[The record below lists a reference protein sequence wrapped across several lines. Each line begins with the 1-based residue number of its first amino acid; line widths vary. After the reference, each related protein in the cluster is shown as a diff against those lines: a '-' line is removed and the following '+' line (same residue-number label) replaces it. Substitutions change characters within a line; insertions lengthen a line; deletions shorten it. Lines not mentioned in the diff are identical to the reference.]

1 MPVVLKDLASFIG
14 LVIWFGDHLSHLAE
28 ELKPLREMEAEARK
42 SKKLRWTEER
52 RQRFEKIK
60 RMVNDLPTLYFL
72 NDTGTVRVY
81 TDASDYAI
89 GGFVCQVIDGKERAV
104 GFMSK
109 TLNKQQRKW
118 STTER
123 ECYAIFMTFR
133 KYEYLLRDI
142 PFELYTDHEN
152 LIYINTPP
160 SNKVLRWKLAIQEY
174 DFTRNHIAGE
184 QNIVADGL
192 SRLTEDIPTT
202 KECFPDSKLPQEGEP
217 NDNIIIDRDQTSRE
231 HVGHDI
237 NSQSSLATPHLKKSR
252 RNRKKVKM
260 SQDNSEMRIAVVP
273 ASPLIA
279 NGLNIPADIPGTL
292 GTSIFDM
299 DISDTQST
307 NTTTTLVRTDGSAE
321 QPLVEDTISTL
332 ATSQDATDLR
342 QPQPDSSNTPHVD
355 GTYFTNPK

>member
-1 MPVVLKDLASFIG
+1 
-14 LVIWFGDHLSHLAE
+14 
-28 ELKPLREMEAEARK
+28 
-42 SKKLRWTEER
+42 
-52 RQRFEKIK
+52 
-60 RMVNDLPTLYFL
+60 
-72 NDTGTVRVY
+72 
-81 TDASDYAI
+81 
-89 GGFVCQVIDGKERAV
+89 
-104 GFMSK
+104 MSK
-109 TLNKQQRKW
+109 TLTKGQRKW

-123 ECYAIFMTFR
+123 ECYAIFMTFQ

-237 NSQSSLATPHLKKSR
+237 TPNL
-252 RNRKKVKM
+252 
-260 SQDNSEMRIAVVP
+260 
-273 ASPLIA
+273 L
-279 NGLNIPADIPGTL
+279 
-292 GTSIFDM
+292 
-299 DISDTQST
+299 
-307 NTTTTLVRTDGSAE
+307 
-321 QPLVEDTISTL
+321 
-332 ATSQDATDLR
+332 
-342 QPQPDSSNTPHVD
+342 
-355 GTYFTNPK
+355 